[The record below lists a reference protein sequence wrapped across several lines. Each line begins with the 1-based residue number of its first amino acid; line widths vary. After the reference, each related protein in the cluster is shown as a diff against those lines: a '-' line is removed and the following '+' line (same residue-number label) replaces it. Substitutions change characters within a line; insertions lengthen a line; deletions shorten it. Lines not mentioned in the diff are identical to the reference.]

1 MSSNTIT
8 PAAVLNHNSSD
19 DEILGL
25 STHLPRRDGRR
36 NANGEG
42 REATA
47 QVSEPRTNEQLE
59 IGFDAEQAPKGTRR
73 GSAANLETPETSGSG
88 ELEPEHLREALDAN
102 PELRDAWR
110 EAGAYR
116 ETFATPEEAR
126 AATAQLGDLNR
137 MDALFYS
144 RRPEDHAELAREGRE
159 ILPASL
165 ALGKYPVKARI
176 RCSDRA
182 QNKLKAKT

>member
-8 PAAVLNHNSSD
+8 PAPVMNRNSSD

-25 STHLPRRDGRR
+25 STHLPRRNVRR

-47 QVSEPRTNEQLE
+47 QGSEPRTNEQLE
-59 IGFDAEQAPKGTRR
+59 MEFDAEQAPKGTRR
-73 GSAANLETPETSGSG
+73 SSAANAEAPETSRSG
-88 ELEPEHLREALDAN
+88 ELEPEHLRDALEAN
-102 PELRDAWR
+102 PELREAWR
-110 EAGAYR
+110 EASAYR

-144 RRPEDHAELAREGRE
+144 RRPEDHAALAREVAK
-159 ILPASL
+159 LDPDAFASL
-165 ALGKYPVKARI
+165 A
-176 RCSDRA
+176 RA
-182 QNKLKAKT
+182 KDGRSCPCRRRAAGAQ